1 MRGTIIICA
10 AVACLTAGAQA
21 QTVSITARPDTTYTQ
36 LADGFDFPVGH
47 GEGDGYYKAR
57 GYQANGH
64 QGEDWDGIGGGDTDL
79 RDPIAS
85 IGAGVVV
92 LARDVHLGWGNVVIV
107 RSAFREGGQVK
118 TVDAL
123 YGHLDSILVSS
134 GQRVARGQ
142 QLGTMGTAH
151 GMYDAHL
158 HLEIRKN
165 LEIGMNRAAFPQDFS
180 NYYDP
185 TEFIRTHRHLA
196 TTGGNYPIATNTF
209 KHDAPSQY
217 EFARNFTAKTPAPA
231 EGPAPIAGKKVI
243 NFERVSPL
251 HD

>member
-1 MRGTIIICA
+1 MRPLLIFCFLA
-10 AVACLTAGAQA
+10 ACLGVRAMAQSVSLGENAGL
-21 QTVSITARPDTTYTQ
+21 TYTQ

-57 GYQANGH
+57 GYRANGH
-64 QGEDWDGIGGGDTDL
+64 QGEDWDGVRGGDTDL
-79 RDPIAS
+79 GDPIYS

-118 TVDAL
+118 TVDTL
-123 YGHLDSILVSS
+123 YGHLDSMLVRD
-134 GQRVARGQ
+134 GQKVRRGQ
-142 QLGTMGTAH
+142 QIATMGNAH
-151 GMYDAHL
+151 GIYDAHL

-165 LEIGMNRAAFPQDFS
+165 LEIGMNRAAFAQDLS

-185 TEFIRTHRHLA
+185 TDFIQAHRHLA
-196 TTGGNYPIATNTF
+196 AGGGNYAIATHTF
-209 KHDAPSQY
+209 THDAPSTY
-217 EFARNFTAKTPAPA
+217 EFARNFSAKRQEVSDSVPSP
-231 EGPAPIAGKKVI
+231 KKVI